1 MSVIRTIITLVI
13 WVVALPVFVLMLVTG
28 IVLSYIM
35 HPKYFYWIMHL
46 NCKILLLAS
55 WQYHTIHG
63 QVPPKNKGPYIFM
76 FNHESMFDA
85 FMLGSSIP
93 YYVHAGGCD
102 GIFKL
107 KETLLFDN

>member
-63 QVPPKNKGPYIFM
+63 QIPPKNEG
-76 FNHESMFDA
+76 EDD
-85 FMLGSSIP
+85 MLDQAYKPQKNSRLSCQIEVSDVLEGLEVNLP
-93 YYVHAGGCD
+93 EKQV
-102 GIFKL
+102 
-107 KETLLFDN
+107 